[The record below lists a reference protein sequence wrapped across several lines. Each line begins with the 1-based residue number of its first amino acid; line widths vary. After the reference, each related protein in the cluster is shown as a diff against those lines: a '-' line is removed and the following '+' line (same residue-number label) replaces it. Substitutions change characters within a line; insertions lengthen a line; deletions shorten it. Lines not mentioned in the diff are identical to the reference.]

1 MAVLLILLATVP
13 AAAAVI
19 ALTPWRKLAH
29 AATLVAGVL
38 CLGMAI
44 ALVPAVIN
52 GPVAVGF
59 LRADAISVV
68 FVLGTTLLYAMAAL
82 YTIGYLP
89 GARGESELAP
99 ADYDLRLFA
108 GLNVFAWSMICAP
121 IVDGLALIWIAV
133 EITTV
138 VSALLVAL
146 DTTTRAAEAAWKY
159 VLLAS
164 AGLGVG
170 LLATIVMY
178 YAGSSVLG
186 AAYDLAFEPLLA
198 AGSSLPHGAV
208 RLALLLAVVGYGT
221 KVGLFPVHTW
231 LPDAHSEAPTPVSA
245 LLSGSL
251 LAVSLY
257 AVIRYFQVSVAALG
271 PTFPR
276 TVLTVFGVASLALA
290 ALYLLQQR
298 NVKRLLAYSSI
309 EHMGVLAIGIG
320 LGAPVAAAGVLLH
333 VIAHAAAK
341 GNAFFGAGVLVQ
353 KFGTK
358 DMTRIRSALT
368 ALPVSAPL
376 FLFSILALSAVPPFA
391 MFRSEFQIVAGGVAA
406 AHGWLTASLVVLVTV
421 AFVGLSV
428 ATTRMMFTH
437 EAAPPLPGEPSR
449 WMVAAMIVGMAVLV
463 VLGIHPP
470 AALVTLFQTGASALV
485 GAS

>member
-1 MAVLLILLATVP
+1 MSALLILLATVP
-13 AAAAVI
+13 AVATAVS
-19 ALTPWRKLAH
+19 LTRWRRLAH
-29 AATLVAGVL
+29 AATVVCAVASLV
-38 CLGMAI
+38 I
-44 ALVPAVIN
+44 AVTLVPAVIH

-59 LRADAISVV
+59 LRADALSVV
-68 FVLGTTLLYAMAAL
+68 FVLGTALLYVMAAL

-89 GARGESELAP
+89 GGYRESELAP
-99 ADYDLRLFA
+99 ASYHRRLYV

-146 DTTTRAAEAAWKY
+146 DASSRAAEAAWKY

-178 YAGSSVLG
+178 YAGASVLG
-186 AAYDLAFEPLLA
+186 TAYDLAFEPLLA
-198 AGSSLPHGAV
+198 AGTSLPHGAV

-257 AVIRYFQVSVAALG
+257 AVIRYFQIAVAALG

-276 TVLTVFGVASLALA
+276 TVLLVFGIASLALA

-353 KFGTK
+353 KFDTK
-358 DMTRIRSALT
+358 DMTKIRSALT

-391 MFRSEFQIVAGGVAA
+391 MFRSEFQIVAGGMTAA
-406 AHGWLTASLVVLVTV
+406 RGWVTAVLVVLVTV

-428 ATTRMMFTH
+428 ATTRMMFSH
-437 EAAPPLPGEPSR
+437 EAAPPSPGEPSR
-449 WMVAAMIVGMAVLV
+449 WMVAAMVVGMVVLV
-463 VLGIHPP
+463 VLGVHPP
-470 AALVTLFQTGASALV
+470 GDLVVLFQTGAAALV
-485 GAS
+485 GAA